1 MCYWVMH
8 HILSLP
14 LINVLYK
21 ESQRWCTVFT
31 QISAAP
37 ELSAEEEP
45 LTNYG
50 QNQRML
56 IPSV

>member
-1 MCYWVMH
+1 MH